1 MAARVRCTIYRKTKV
16 AEYKRTILLTIKATL
31 KTWGGLERKSW
42 EKKTAKEKA
51 NNNVNKQTNKHKYF
65 LKIPMCTFSIHLRAH
80 GRWTTK
86 AVFYTFFFGQYKTD
100 LDC

>member
-1 MAARVRCTIYRKTKV
+1 M
-16 AEYKRTILLTIKATL
+16 TIKATL

-65 LKIPMCTFSIHLRAH
+65 LKIPMCTLFPYTWGLMDAGQLKQFSTL
-80 GRWTTK
+80 
-86 AVFYTFFFGQYKTD
+86 FF
-100 LDC
+100 LDSIKLTSIVDDIFQAKSHNN